1 MKTQLNFANDY
12 LQGAHPNIL
21 KRMMETNQVEMTGF
35 ERLVTVPKQ
44 KFAFLWAGP
53 KPIKS

>member
-21 KRMMETNQVEMTGF
+21 KRMMENQPSGND
-35 ERLVTVPKQ
+35 RLWDRPDY
-44 KFAFLWAGP
+44 
-53 KPIKS
+53 